1 MSDNISEAVRAA
13 APAGGQMV
21 KSVHLL
27 DFVNQAISTDGTTA
41 MLVFKVAGM
50 EGQPPRDFAITMPV
64 ERARWLTGI
73 CNEVANEVTRR
84 GKQAGSGLFHIP
96 AQYSVG
102 TAPELD
108 AQTLPTTSGEMMPVG
123 GKIVISFDLGQ
134 PTESSFVMMNIAGMA
149 FAQALVQQIMPRLTV
164 QERAQIEKIMREPI
178 AGQQVTRAAQ

>member
-1 MSDNISEAVRAA
+1 MSDDLSEAVRAA

-27 DFVNQAISTDGTTA
+27 DFVNQAISSDGTTA

-50 EGQPPRDFAITMPV
+50 EGQPPRDFALTFPI

-108 AQTLPTTSGEMMPVG
+108 AMTLPTTSGEIMPVG

-134 PTESSFVMMNIAGMA
+134 PTESSFVMMNPAGLA
-149 FAQALVQQIMPRLTV
+149 FAEALEAQIMPRLTV
-164 QERAQIEKIMREPI
+164 QEREQIEKIRREAE
-178 AGQQVTRAAQ
+178 AGNKIFRPAR